1 MENFGEESNSKHLT
15 ETTTRKILFERGQK
29 NIVTVTLPEGH
40 VNDLHDHPFDA
51 DAIVIAGSLK
61 LVVFEKVYNLKS
73 GDEFQLNAGIKHP
86 DFIGKHGVTLVVAC
100 SETTENNSH

>member
-1 MENFGEESNSKHLT
+1 MKHLT
-15 ETTTRKILFERGQK
+15 ETTTRKILFEWGHK
-29 NIVTVTLPEGH
+29 NIMTVTLPEGH

-61 LVVFEKVYNLKS
+61 VVVSEEVYNLKS
-73 GDEFQLNAGIKHP
+73 GGEFQLDAEIKHP
-86 DFIGKHGVTLVVAC
+86 EFIGKHGVTLVVAR